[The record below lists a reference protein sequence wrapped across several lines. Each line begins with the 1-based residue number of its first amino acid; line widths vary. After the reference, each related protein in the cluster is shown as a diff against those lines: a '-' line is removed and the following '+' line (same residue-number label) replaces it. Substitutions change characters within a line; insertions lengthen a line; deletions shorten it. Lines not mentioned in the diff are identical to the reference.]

1 MALGK
6 LEQALSAKKVFA
18 LVRDDLVL
26 VEKEISRESVASVD
40 AITAI
45 GQYLQEAGGKRLRPS
60 LLLLSSKLIGDG
72 GESAGRLGAVGG
84 MIHRPPLFPKDV
96 LYAATTR
103 GGRPPT
109 QARC

>member
-72 GESAGRLGAVGG
+72 GESAVRLGAVVE
-84 MIHRPPLFPKDV
+84 MIDAASPVQDDV
-96 LYAATTR
+96 IDAAQTGR
-103 GGRPPT
+103 G
-109 QARC
+109 